1 MLAIILAVLVVAL
14 DQGTKWLVSV
24 RLEKFAEHPVIP
36 GFFSLQFV
44 HNPGA
49 AFGML
54 EGARWLFVGVAVAA
68 VGGMIYYL
76 RQPEGQHKM
85 VVWSLGLL
93 MGGTIG
99 NAIDRIRFGEVV
111 DFFLFY
117 WKDYLFPNFNVADI
131 AINVGV
137 GLFILHL
144 LLTGEKPRREGV

>member
-1 MLAIILAVLVVAL
+1 MLAIVLGIVIVTL
-14 DQGTKWLVSV
+14 DQLTKWLISS
-24 RLEKFAEHPVIP
+24 RMELFAEIPVIN
-36 GFFSLQFV
+36 GFFSLQYV

-54 EGARWLFVGVAVAA
+54 ANQRWLFVAIGLIASGAI
-68 VGGMIYYL
+68 IYYS
-76 RQPEGQHKM
+76 RQAEAKRGVMP
-85 VVWSLGLL
+85 WALGLL
-93 MGGTIG
+93 LGGTIG
-99 NAIDRIRFGEVV
+99 NLIDRMLTGEVV

-144 LLTGEKPRREGV
+144 IFTGEKPKREGA